1 MLLTLLFTTF
11 VTVFLAEM
19 GDKTQLT
26 TITLSSTTNKPLAV
40 FIGSSLA
47 LILATLLGALAGGSI
62 ANLIPAFLLKLIS
75 GIVFLIIGINLP
87 SDDLI
92 SVILAKNF
100 SDKQIKVEKKHIDYI
115 IKMIDRSYEKI
126 SQFILTLDKYSLK
139 KGTPFNLKLIK
150 EVLKMI

>member
-40 FIGSSLA
+40 FIGSSIA

-62 ANLIPAFLLKLIS
+62 ANLIPEFMLKLLS
-75 GIVFLIIGINLP
+75 GIVFLIIGINLM
-87 SDDLI
+87 
-92 SVILAKNF
+92 AKSRDENT
-100 SDKQIKVEKKHIDYI
+100 I
-115 IKMIDRSYEKI
+115 
-126 SQFILTLDKYSLK
+126 
-139 KGTPFNLKLIK
+139 NN
-150 EVLKMI
+150 

>member
-40 FIGSSLA
+40 FIGSSFA

-62 ANLIPAFLLKLIS
+62 ANLIPAFMLKLLS
-75 GIVFLIIGINLP
+75 GLVFLIIGINL
-87 SDDLI
+87 
-92 SVILAKNF
+92 LAQSKN
-100 SDKQIKVEKKHIDYI
+100 DTTVEK
-115 IKMIDRSYEKI
+115 
-126 SQFILTLDKYSLK
+126 Q
-139 KGTPFNLKLIK
+139 
-150 EVLKMI
+150 

>member
-40 FIGSSLA
+40 FIGASTA

-62 ANLIPAFLLKLIS
+62 ANLIPAFLLKLLS
-75 GIVFLIIGINLP
+75 GIVFLIIGIKLLAESRKDST
-87 SDDLI
+87 SD
-92 SVILAKNF
+92 S
-100 SDKQIKVEKKHIDYI
+100 
-115 IKMIDRSYEKI
+115 
-126 SQFILTLDKYSLK
+126 
-139 KGTPFNLKLIK
+139 
-150 EVLKMI
+150 